1 MKIQILG
8 VGCPRCSQLAEN
20 AETAA
25 KEYGLDYTLEKVS
38 DISQILA
45 FDVTAT
51 PALVLDGQIY
61 CSGRV
66 PSVSEIKAMFSGNLL
81 DNPIIIR

>member
-1 MKIQILG
+1 MKIQVLG
-8 VGCPRCSQLAEN
+8 VGCSRCSQLAEN

-25 KEYGLDYTLEKVS
+25 KEYGQDYTLEKVT

-66 PSVSEIKAMFSGNLL
+66 PSVMEIKTMFAGNSH
-81 DNPIIIR
+81 DNPTKSQ

>member
-1 MKIQILG
+1 MKIQVLG
-8 VGCPRCSQLAEN
+8 AGCRRCSQLAEN
-20 AETAA
+20 VETAA
-25 KEYGLDYTLEKVS
+25 KECGLNYTLEKVA

-51 PALVLDGQIY
+51 PALVLDGRIC

-66 PSVSEIKAMFSGNLL
+66 PSVAEIKTMFSPTSIN
-81 DNPIIIR
+81 DPTKSP